1 MESLP
6 KESRM
11 ILALEALKKD
21 PQLSVRKAAT
31 LYEIPESSLRD
42 RRTGMRPRCEAPAN
56 SRKLTDLEEKVLLER
71 VLDLDTRG
79 FQPRLSDVR
88 EMVDRLCTTRDA
100 SRVGPRWANGFV
112 KRHPELTT
120 RFRRRIDY

>member
-11 ILALEALKKD
+11 ILALEVLKKD

-42 RRTGMRPRCEAPAN
+42 RRTRMRPRCEAPTN

-88 EMVDRLCTTRDA
+88 EMVDRLRTTRDA
-100 SRVGPRWANGFV
+100 SRVGPR
-112 KRHPELTT
+112 
-120 RFRRRIDY
+120 